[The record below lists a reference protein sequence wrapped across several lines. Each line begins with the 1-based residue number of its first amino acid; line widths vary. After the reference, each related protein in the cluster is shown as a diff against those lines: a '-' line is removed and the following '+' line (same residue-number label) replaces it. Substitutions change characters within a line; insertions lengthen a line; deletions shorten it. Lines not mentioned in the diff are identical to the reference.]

1 VGQSDV
7 DGQKVEA
14 NKDHV
19 QSAGGRAVRSAR
31 GTQHAALLLGY
42 GNVNQAVATCLERE
56 RDRLAA
62 FGLQVWPVRA
72 LVRDLAK
79 RRRGPAVSLR
89 TDHDRLIDRD
99 IDVVV
104 EALGGVEP
112 ARSLVASALAAGI
125 PVVSANKTLVA
136 AHGRELRRLAAEHAT
151 TFLCDAAVL
160 AGVPFV
166 GSLERRPLVS
176 AARRIE
182 AILNGTSHFVVSSI
196 AAGATFDV
204 ALDEAQR
211 RGYAEPDSAA
221 DVSGRDAAEKL
232 TILLHLA
239 GHERVAVEQLTRLG
253 IDVLEPADFAAARR
267 VGGTI
272 KPVALA
278 SLEPDASGA
287 WVGPAFVDGAH
298 PFARLHGVTNALR
311 LTTATG
317 CCTFSG
323 PGAGPAVTAATI
335 VDDLV
340 ELLNGGPTTPGARAI
355 ADAASD
361 AAALAEPAA
370 SRWFLRVSEGSG
382 LGAADVA
389 EYLAARR
396 APAVRI
402 DDESGRVVCLT
413 SPAAWRTIADVLA
426 AVRGCG
432 AQAIALPV
440 VEGGDGE

>member
-1 VGQSDV
+1 M
-7 DGQKVEA
+7 
-14 NKDHV
+14 
-19 QSAGGRAVRSAR
+19 GRLEVRSQKLEVRREHVHSAPR
-31 GTQHAALLLGY
+31 TSHAALLLGY
-42 GNVNQAVATCLERE
+42 GNVNQAVAACLERE

-62 FGLQVWPVRA
+62 FGLIVSPARA

-79 RRRGPAVSLR
+79 RRGGPVVSLR
-89 TDHDRLIDRD
+89 TDRDHLIDRD

-136 AHGRELRRLAAEHAT
+136 AHGRELRALAAAHAT
-151 TFLCDAAVL
+151 SFLCDAAVL
-160 AGVPFV
+160 AGVPFL

-182 AILNGTSHFVVSSI
+182 AILNGTSHFVVSAI
-196 AAGATFDV
+196 AGGATFAA

-239 GHERVAVEQLTRLG
+239 GHDGVAVEDLTRLG
-253 IDVLEPADFAAARR
+253 IDVLEPADLAAARR

-278 SLEPDASGA
+278 SLEPDARGA
-287 WVGPAFVDGAH
+287 WVGPAFVDESH
-298 PFARLHGVTNALR
+298 PFARLDGVTNALR

-317 CCTFSG
+317 CCAFSG
-323 PGAGPAVTAATI
+323 PGAGPAITAATI

-340 ELLNGGPTTPGARAI
+340 ELLNAGPRRTRTPVAPGTAPE
-355 ADAASD
+355 S
-361 AAALAEPAA
+361 AALATPAS
-370 SRWFLRVSEGSG
+370 SRWFVRVSEGSG
-382 LGAADVA
+382 LDAADVA

-396 APAVRI
+396 VPAVRI
-402 DDESGRVVCLT
+402 DDQSGRVVCLT
-413 SPAAWRTIADVLA
+413 SPAAWTTIEDVLA

-440 VEGGDGE
+440 VEGGRGE